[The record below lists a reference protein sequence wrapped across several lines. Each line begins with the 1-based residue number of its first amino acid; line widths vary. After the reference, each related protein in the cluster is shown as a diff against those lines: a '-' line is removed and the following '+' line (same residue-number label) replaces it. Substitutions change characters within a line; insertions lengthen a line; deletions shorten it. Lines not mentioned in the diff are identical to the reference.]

1 MPTRLAISVGLFAV
15 ALLIRCWILPVD
27 SGYPFLTFYPAMVLA
42 FYLCGIGPGILASIL
57 CGIAARYFFIPPHWS
72 FAVTPESNIALSVF
86 GIASILLGLVA
97 WQLLE
102 YEKRLLDTE
111 SQLRLSEGRYHGY
124 LNDQTELICRFL
136 PDQIITYVNNAF
148 CRFFNVDRSGL
159 VGTVWSPNAHEDDMP
174 KILNALNT
182 LSPNH
187 PIVNIENRVYAGDG
201 TVRWCSFINHAFF
214 DEAGRL
220 VETQS
225 VGRDVTDR
233 KKLEQELSL
242 EHNTLNNLVNTI
254 TDLVW
259 LKDVHGVYLKCNA
272 EFERF
277 FGAKEAE
284 IVGKTDY
291 DFVSKELADSFR
303 ENDQEALNGNTPRAN
318 EEFVTYRSDG
328 HTALLETVK
337 TSMRDENGVVIGV
350 LGISRDITDRKR
362 LEEQV
367 SHMAYYDVL
376 TELPNRRLLSD
387 RLNQLLVGKKRSGL
401 YGALLFID
409 LDNFKPLNDS
419 QGHEAGDLLLIEVG
433 KRIKDCVREMD
444 TVARI
449 GGDEFVALIGQLEG
463 GETKSLAQAET
474 IAEKVRIALAKP
486 YEITIGHGKHATSTI
501 EHHCTASIGVVVF
514 SGKVTDPEVILSM
527 ADVAMYEAKEAGCN
541 RVRLNPAVI

>member
-1 MPTRLAISVGLFAV
+1 M
-15 ALLIRCWILPVD
+15 
-27 SGYPFLTFYPAMVLA
+27 
-42 FYLCGIGPGILASIL
+42 
-57 CGIAARYFFIPPHWS
+57 
-72 FAVTPESNIALSVF
+72 
-86 GIASILLGLVA
+86 
-97 WQLLE
+97 
-102 YEKRLLDTE
+102 
-111 SQLRLSEGRYHGY
+111 
-124 LNDQTELICRFL
+124 
-136 PDQIITYVNNAF
+136 
-148 CRFFNVDRSGL
+148 
-159 VGTVWSPNAHEDDMP
+159 
-174 KILNALNT
+174 
-182 LSPNH
+182 
-187 PIVNIENRVYAGDG
+187 
-201 TVRWCSFINHAFF
+201 
-214 DEAGRL
+214 
-220 VETQS
+220 
-225 VGRDVTDR
+225 
-233 KKLEQELSL
+233 SL

>member
-1 MPTRLAISVGLFAV
+1 
-15 ALLIRCWILPVD
+15 
-27 SGYPFLTFYPAMVLA
+27 MVLA